1 MADFHTHGP
10 HTRDNN
16 ENPFSENCRNI
27 SGCPDQCTHVECHGL
42 GKLYNCQWHDSTLE
56 YRCWHEGVVNIDSIT
71 ANIGRIREELESL
84 EIDLEV
90 LKRSQAGKG

>member
-1 MADFHTHGP
+1 
-10 HTRDNN
+10 
-16 ENPFSENCRNI
+16 
-27 SGCPDQCTHVECHGL
+27 
-42 GKLYNCQWHDSTLE
+42 
-56 YRCWHEGVVNIDSIT
+56 VNIDSIT